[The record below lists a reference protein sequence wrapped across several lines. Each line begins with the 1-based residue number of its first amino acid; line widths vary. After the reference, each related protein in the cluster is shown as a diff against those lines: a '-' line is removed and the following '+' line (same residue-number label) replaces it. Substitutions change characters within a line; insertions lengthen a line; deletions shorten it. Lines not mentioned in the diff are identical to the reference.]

1 MNLLH
6 ALLIKARRFVLR
18 LIYWRRRNARYIL
31 ILGGPGAGKGTM
43 AVRLAPALGLPKL
56 SMGDAFRR
64 EKDAGTEVGLKAAP
78 YVAKGKLVPDELTT
92 PVLAAELTQPKFIDG
107 TIIDG
112 LPRTRPQAVFLD
124 SFLSR
129 WGQEVELVIMLDVP
143 EPDLIERLSHRRTCS
158 NKLCGRTY
166 HLVMQPPR
174 EAGKCDAC
182 GHSLYQREDDVPDAI
197 RERLAIFA
205 VESKPIR
212 DYYKTRGLLVNVQ
225 STNVKGIDAV
235 FAEVMSAVNG

>member
-1 MNLLH
+1 MNLLQ
-6 ALLIKARRFVLR
+6 ATIKQARRFVLR
-18 LIYWRRRNARYIL
+18 LIYWRRRNARYVI

-43 AVRLAPALGLPKL
+43 ANRLAPALGLPKL

-64 EKDAGTEVGLKAAP
+64 EHAAGTEVGLKAWP
-78 YVAKGKLVPDELTT
+78 YVSTGKLVPDELTT
-92 PVLAAELTQPKFIDG
+92 PVLVTELDQPKYING

-112 LPRTRPQAVFLD
+112 LPRTFPQAVFLD
-124 SFLSR
+124 GHLDG
-129 WGQEVELVIMLDVP
+129 WGLEVERVIMLDVP
-143 EPDLIERLSHRRTCS
+143 EADLIERLSHRRTCS

-166 HLVMQPPR
+166 HLVMQPPA

-182 GHSLYQREDDVPDAI
+182 GHALYQREDDNPEAI

-212 DYYKTRGLLVNVQ
+212 DYYKAKGLLTNVQ
-225 STNVKGIDAV
+225 STNAKGIDAV
-235 FAEVMSAVNG
+235 FAEVLSAVKG